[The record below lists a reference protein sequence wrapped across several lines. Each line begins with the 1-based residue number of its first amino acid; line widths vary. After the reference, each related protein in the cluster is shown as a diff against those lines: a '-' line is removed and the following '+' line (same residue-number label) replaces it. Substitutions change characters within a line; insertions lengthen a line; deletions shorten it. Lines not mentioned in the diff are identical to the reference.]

1 MADKN
6 GEKPQNM
13 YTKKKDKSKSQE
25 IVYYVV
31 LPLPSRDRPYV
42 RSTENLN
49 FIFVFFVKI
58 SDFFRQYL
66 FGHGGA
72 HIQAAEGGRDSV
84 GKNPT
89 PPPFPPE
96 CRRQE
101 VAERRRRWTPLRRRA
116 LAGIPFEGGRDNLK
130 FSPTPLTKYPS
141 PSSLFK
147 SS

>member
-1 MADKN
+1 
-6 GEKPQNM
+6 M

-89 PPPFPPE
+89 PPPLFRLSVGARKSPN
-96 CRRQE
+96 
-101 VAERRRRWTPLRRRA
+101 
-116 LAGIPFEGGRDNLK
+116 GGGGGRRCGGGLW
-130 FSPTPLTKYPS
+130 PVYHLRGVGII
-141 PSSLFK
+141 
-147 SS
+147 